1 MILFKKKI
9 SIIGFLDFQNPHLYR
24 LVRLLVLN
32 ATFKNVLRNVTLIVI
47 ALTCARYSTV
57 FEAMTVTIAPPMPSN
72 TTRKLC
78 YFCRYTNVCNPIIL
92 FGNLIKNRSYI
103 AYVLWYAEDKAWVQ
117 HMRGKRCNFRCNYK
131 LDRLLDA
138 ELRVK
143 LKDVSTAI

>member
-57 FEAMTVTIAPPMPSN
+57 FEAMT
-72 TTRKLC
+72 
-78 YFCRYTNVCNPIIL
+78 
-92 FGNLIKNRSYI
+92 
-103 AYVLWYAEDKAWVQ
+103 
-117 HMRGKRCNFRCNYK
+117 
-131 LDRLLDA
+131 
-138 ELRVK
+138 
-143 LKDVSTAI
+143 